1 MPDDQSGRTRSP
13 PLGKVASFASTAVAQ
28 SEGPARTA
36 MMTILGII
44 GGIVTNTHLSP
55 RRRGPY
61 RMVMPQA
68 VEHWTR
74 DMVLALPDDGM
85 RHELIDGIHIVSP
98 APRFLHQRVVE
109 VLGEHIRQYLKPR
122 RLADVMILPGDLAL
136 GEDEVLQPD
145 LFVYPLTSP
154 SPKNWLDIT
163 SLLLVAEV
171 LSPSTARSDRGAK
184 RRRYQRARV
193 PEYWVVDIDARL
205 VERWR
210 PDESRPEV
218 IDSVLEWRVNPDA
231 DAFVLDLLALW
242 REALGEE

>member
-98 APRFLHQRVVE
+98 APRFLHQRVVQ
-109 VLGEHIRQYLKPR
+109 VLGEHTMQYLRPL
-122 RLADVMILPGDLAL
+122 RLADVMMLPGDLAL

-231 DAFVLDLLALW
+231 DAFVLDLLAFW